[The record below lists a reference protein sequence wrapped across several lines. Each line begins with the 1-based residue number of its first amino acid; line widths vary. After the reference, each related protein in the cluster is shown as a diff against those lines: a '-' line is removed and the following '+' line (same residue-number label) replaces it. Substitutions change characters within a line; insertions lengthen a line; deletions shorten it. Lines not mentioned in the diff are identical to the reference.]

1 MQGFRNQRHSWRN
14 LFLGL
19 GAVAALGATGCQSE
33 FGNQTL
39 PSPYYL
45 EGQVQYYPTGPEFK
59 LAREAAAQ
67 KAANQDI
74 IQQQQQQAR

>member
-1 MQGFRNQRHSWRN
+1 MQGSKNQPHTWRN

-19 GAVAALGATGCQSE
+19 GAVAALGVTGCQSE

-45 EGQVQYYPTGPEFK
+45 EGTVQYYPTGPEFK

-67 KAANQDI
+67 KAANQEI